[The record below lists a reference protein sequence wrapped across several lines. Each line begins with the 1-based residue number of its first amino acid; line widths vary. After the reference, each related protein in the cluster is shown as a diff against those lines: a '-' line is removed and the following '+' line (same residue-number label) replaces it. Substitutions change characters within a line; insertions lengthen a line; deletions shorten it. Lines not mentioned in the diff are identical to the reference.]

1 MSTVAEQLRE
11 AREAQQLTVHQV
23 AEITKMRTDHV
34 RALEEG
40 NYNVFSAPVYIR
52 GSVRTYAALLKL
64 PVPKIMEA
72 LDGELSK
79 TDKHNNHPPLTNQPR
94 NAVDWVMYQLSR
106 VNWRI
111 VLPVLILV
119 VVLVGGYWTVR
130 LWQNHKSKDPLSN
143 LGPGVYKAPARSG
156 GETLPLPPARR

>member
-11 AREAQQLTVHQV
+11 AREAQKLTVHQV

-40 NYNVFSAPVYIR
+40 NYNVFPAPIYIR

-64 PVPKIMEA
+64 EIPQIMEA

-79 TDKHNNHPPLTNQPR
+79 TEKHNNHPPLTNQPR
-94 NAVDWVMYQLSR
+94 SAVDWVMYQLSR

-111 VLPVLILV
+111 VLPALIVGVLL
-119 VVLVGGYWTVR
+119 LGGYWTIR
-130 LWQNHKSKDPLSN
+130 LWQNHKAKDPLSN
-143 LGPGVYKAPARSG
+143 LGPGIYKAPARSG
-156 GETLPLPPARR
+156 RETLPLPPARR